1 MIFAPPDSTFSL
13 YSIDI
18 WYFHTY
24 PVQGIGLTLLLH
36 THQPCFPS
44 LTIPNYKVHFFATPL
59 NMQFN
64 ALQTIG
70 FSYFAYHG
78 CEKCNNRFPIT
89 LLK

>member
-1 MIFAPPDSTFSL
+1 MFFAPPDSTFSL

-18 WYFHTY
+18 GYLHTY
-24 PVQGIGLTLLLH
+24 PVLGIGLTLLLN
-36 THQPCFPS
+36 TGQPRIPS

-70 FSYFAYHG
+70 FSYFA
-78 CEKCNNRFPIT
+78 
-89 LLK
+89 